1 MTPTLGATNVL
12 FRAFADETRL
22 RLLNLLLDGE
32 TCVCHLCDVLKKPQ
46 PTVSR
51 HLAYLRRAELVS
63 VRQDGRW
70 KHYAVIRKPSALHRT
85 LLTCV
90 RDCLRQVGVL
100 QDDLARLGEI
110 RRQCGC

>member
-1 MTPTLGATNVL
+1 MTATLGTTNGL

-32 TCVCHLCDVLKKPQ
+32 ACVCHLCDVLKRPQ

-51 HLAYLRRAELVS
+51 HLAYLRRVGLVS

-70 KHYAVIRKPSALHRT
+70 KHYAVIRKPSALHRK

-90 RDCLRQVGVL
+90 RHCLRHVEVL
-100 QDDLARLGEI
+100 QNDLVRLGEI
-110 RRQCGC
+110 RRKSGC

>member
-1 MTPTLGATNVL
+1 MMAALAATNVL

-51 HLAYLRRAELVS
+51 HLAYLRRAGLVN
-63 VRQDGRW
+63 VRQEGRW
-70 KHYAVIRKPSALHRT
+70 KHYAVIRKPSALHKT
-85 LLTCV
+85 LLMCV
-90 RDCLRQVGVL
+90 RDCLRQIDVL
-100 QDDLARLGEI
+100 RKDLVQLGEI